1 LEFDDGAKIVG
12 IMPKGVM
19 SGVIFGDTKFGP
31 TGAVYSYDPNNNI
44 VCSYETVD
52 TDEMVGQIGIL
63 KHTASTEIYQKSK
76 RKECLIISILCLE
89 GF

>member
-1 LEFDDGAKIVG
+1 MEFDDGAKIVG

-19 SGVIFGDTKFGP
+19 SGVIFGDNKFGP

-52 TDEMVGQIGIL
+52 TDKMVGQIGIL
-63 KHTASTEIYQKSK
+63 KHTAQQKFIK
-76 RKECLIISILCLE
+76 KVK
-89 GF
+89 GKNV